1 MINPFGVDVP
11 LMEKQGL
18 HKQKTESN
26 LSQIQSHILR
36 NDVGPFFKISFLF
49 RFFSHVFAIA
59 NQLPH
64 FSISRSADGKYF
76 LTLFSGPFRHCSRMG
91 GRSPFRKICYTY
103 HTKKRLATIIP
114 YLKKSQKISES
125 RDKLLEFCWHQHFLI
140 GNQQNLQYKK
150 IQI

>member
-103 HTKKRLATIIP
+103 HTKKRLANYTLPKEEPKNIWITWQTP
-114 YLKKSQKISES
+114 WVLLTSALFNQKSAKFAI
-125 RDKLLEFCWHQHFLI
+125 
-140 GNQQNLQYKK
+140 
-150 IQI
+150 